1 MKRMGKWLKKGL
13 AVLALSVLLSGAGA
27 GAARASGDVA
37 GTAWASGDVA
47 GAAWA
52 AGDVAGAAQA
62 AGTDMSGSPAVS
74 GDPEEELTRGAE
86 ELGITQEMEGM
97 QQFLNEVLG
106 RSGTAHKR
114 CGVGAEG
121 LVVTDVKFLPGSGVF
136 PVDPGYEIFSLGPL
150 HLHNYMSPPPGN
162 RDERCFTAPKAGL
175 AAKGTVA
182 NISILH
188 QYIGN
193 SDIFLSRSNRPYFYI
208 FQLKNGV
215 KTTFIPDSARWHNKS
230 SSKIAF

>member
-1 MKRMGKWLKKGL
+1 MWGG
-13 AVLALSVLLSGAGA
+13 
-27 GAARASGDVA
+27 
-37 GTAWASGDVA
+37 GTALLQIPLMQVA
-47 GAAWA
+47 QQRLPVGT
-52 AGDVAGAAQA
+52 VA
-62 AGTDMSGSPAVS
+62 AVS
-74 GDPEEELTRGAE
+74 QRIVVNRTVKIGREFRQYGEDAVRLPQFE
-86 ELGITQEMEGM
+86 

-193 SDIFLSRSNRPYFYI
+193 SDIFLFRSNRPYFYI

-215 KTTFIPDSARWHNKS
+215 KTTFIPDSAR
-230 SSKIAF
+230 